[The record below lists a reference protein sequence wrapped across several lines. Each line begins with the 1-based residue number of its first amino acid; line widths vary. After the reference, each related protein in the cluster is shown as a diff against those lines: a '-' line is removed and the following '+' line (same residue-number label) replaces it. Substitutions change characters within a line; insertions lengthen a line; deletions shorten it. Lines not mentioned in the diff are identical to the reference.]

1 MSLTSTAKGLLRQVR
16 GSSLVLNERRVNG
29 MDDQFPFYKDHICI
43 DINRCPWRVVE
54 RVKIKD
60 LKQLAVDG

>member
-1 MSLTSTAKGLLRQVR
+1 
-16 GSSLVLNERRVNG
+16 